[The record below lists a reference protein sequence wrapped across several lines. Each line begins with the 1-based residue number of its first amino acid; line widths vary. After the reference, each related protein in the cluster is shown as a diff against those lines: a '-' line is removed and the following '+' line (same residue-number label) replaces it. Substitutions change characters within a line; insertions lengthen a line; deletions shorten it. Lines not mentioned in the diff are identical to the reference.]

1 MTDMIA
7 GRPVTMLQ
15 RATPKAPIAI
25 PMEPEMSNGLRPH
38 FSTVNTANRVNSIL
52 TIPIRTVC
60 TIGFAMP
67 IVSNI
72 RGAK

>member
-15 RATPKAPIAI
+15 SYRKAPIAI